1 MATHVATID
10 QVRAVPFNQSQT
22 CSAACKPRYRPFRTE
37 GKVEIRAI
45 SHDPALGKSGPAA
58 LETFDISKRDWT
70 LVCISEK
77 KSAASAD

>member
-1 MATHVATID
+1 M
-10 QVRAVPFNQSQT
+10 PFRSTNLRPVQQPASRDT
-22 CSAACKPRYRPFRTE
+22 GPFRTE